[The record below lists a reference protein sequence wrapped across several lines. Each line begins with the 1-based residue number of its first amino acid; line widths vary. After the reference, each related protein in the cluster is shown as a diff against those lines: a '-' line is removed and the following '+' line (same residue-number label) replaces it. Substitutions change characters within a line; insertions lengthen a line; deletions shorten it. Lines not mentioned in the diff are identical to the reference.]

1 MLLNYKS
8 PDAASGQLDRLEKAI
23 LSLCE
28 MLYRFSE
35 YYENKRN
42 NRKLRI
48 ALVDNYCVFYNIDK
62 DTSVVT
68 IIMVIYGV
76 KDLTAVLDKN

>member
-1 MLLNYKS
+1 
-8 PDAASGQLDRLEKAI
+8 
-23 LSLCE
+23 

-48 ALVDNYCVFYNIDK
+48 ASVDNYCVFYNIDR
-62 DTSVVT
+62 DTGVVT
-68 IIMVIYGV
+68 IVRVIYGV